1 MKRFVAFLI
10 LLGLTLPAAAVEDG
24 QVMYVG
30 GTIPTLTNNLVGRL
44 DNTSET
50 FLTFEYASNKLAIPY
65 AAIESFQY
73 STEVTHHLGV
83 LPGIVVALAKKR
95 EHRHFFRISY
105 RDADNISQVAVF
117 EVPKHMP
124 RTLQAIL
131 DARAPGKSVY
141 RSPGMPM
148 NVSRPP
154 TRKDQGTDK
163 SKDNVPCVRNGIT
176 FQCAAP

>member
-1 MKRFVAFLI
+1 MKRLVAFFI
-10 LLGLTLPAAAVEDG
+10 LLSLTLPAVAVEGG

-30 GTIPTLTNNLVGRL
+30 GTIPALTNNLVGRL
-44 DNTSET
+44 DTTSET
-50 FLTFEYASNKLAIPY
+50 SLTFEYASNKLAIPY

-105 RDADNISQVAVF
+105 RDADNISQVAIF

-131 DARAPGKSVY
+131 NARAPGRSVY
-141 RSPGMPM
+141 RSLSTPKD
-148 NVSRPP
+148 VSRPA

-163 SKDNVPCVRNGIT
+163 
-176 FQCAAP
+176 

>member
-1 MKRFVAFLI
+1 MKRLVAFFI
-10 LLGLTLPAAAVEDG
+10 LLSLTLPAVAVEDG

-30 GTIPTLTNNLVGRL
+30 GTIPALTNNLVGRL
-44 DNTSET
+44 DTTSET
-50 FLTFEYASNKLAIPY
+50 SLTFEYAANKLAIPY

-83 LPGIVVALAKKR
+83 VPGIVVALAKKR

-131 DARAPGKSVY
+131 DARAPGKSVH
-141 RSPGMPM
+141 RSPGTPQDIR
-148 NVSRPP
+148 RPA
-154 TRKDQGTDK
+154 TSKDLGTDK
-163 SKDNVPCVRNGIT
+163 
-176 FQCAAP
+176 